1 MKYYLAYKDHGLVTE
16 SQRLVGLIKILY
28 SVKLYYQTGQ
38 EQQFTMIRTN
48 TEAPFISEQ
57 SVKIQ
62 PSIFWWH
69 QELTINIMALTF
81 GIPSNLL

>member
-1 MKYYLAYKDHGLVTE
+1 MITE

-38 EQQFTMIRTN
+38 EQQFTMIRIN
-48 TEAPFISEQ
+48 AEAPFISEQ

-69 QELTINIMALTF
+69 NRMMTEALTIIFA
-81 GIPSNLL
+81 IPHDLLSTSSQ